1 ASDGTVVGAP
11 NIYAL
16 ANKDKGVGFYP
27 VASTVTIP
35 AGKAY
40 LEIESKA
47 KAFYA
52 LFEDDATAI
61 ENVNDNDNLNE
72 TIYNLAGQRINKAQ
86 KGVNIIN
93 GRKVLK

>member
-1 ASDGTVVGAP
+1 M
-11 NIYAL
+11 
-16 ANKDKGVGFYP
+16 
-27 VASTVTIP
+27 TIP
-35 AGKAY
+35 ERKAY

-47 KAFYA
+47 KAFYG
-52 LFEDDATAI
+52 LFEDDAPAI